1 MEDVRNLSVSIDLSA
16 DDSPIREVTDTMNEF
31 KREAQTTAREIQ
43 NLGRT
48 FSFYTQSATSEVQRM
63 GQASRQYS
71 QSAASDV
78 QRMSGTVAR
87 ETRSASNDVQRMSRE
102 MQNNSR
108 STTQGFEAMGETFRE
123 QSDTIQSESQRMN
136 NQYRNTTQSMAAE
149 GRRMS
154 TEHQKAMRRMIDE
167 SKAFTDYI
175 SRQSDVARKLS
186 STMGT
191 SATHLAEEWSYMSV
205 EMRQALISNHNNL
218 MKHKRDLMD
227 VEMNMF
233 KLGNQMGN
241 YTGTTGEFMDEIYK
255 LGKEH
260 KKVTDAM
267 INANIAGRQSII
279 QQVAVMSAMSG
290 QSEKIS
296 KNYDKFGNSLTRAN
310 KPLLNITSGL
320 ERMARQGS
328 AAQIALEMLGPNAK
342 MKDLQDMIGVITQ
355 GIMRQQSVLLA
366 AGAAWVGFTA
376 IVAHSAMG
384 ADVSDNLDAQAQAW
398 TDYRDAVQKRT
409 QEIMNTWSLFGKAQ
423 IEKTSPQKL
432 LSNLQGQVKIM
443 RDWSKNLS
451 QLAAKGLD
459 EGFISS
465 LREMGPEAAGQ
476 IAALNKMSRP
486 ELDKYVGLWKEKHQ
500 LARKA
505 AVTELEKLKQET
517 QQKVKEL
524 QGELKPLGLAF
535 EDFKGTWASALA
547 PFVNT
552 WGQIA
557 AVIVKIGTAVGDF
570 VNTLNSIS
578 PNITKMIG
586 MFAYLTLTFTMLL
599 SPLAIGIGYAGGV
612 RAAFAALW
620 PIIGPFVVGFASV
633 AGSAMLLAGAL
644 VVVGVALQD
653 TWKHS
658 ETFRGIITGAFN
670 GVSSV
675 LKPVAD
681 LAKSVVSA
689 IAGWEFLSP
698 VILGLA
704 AAFATLK
711 IIAVTTAAIEL
722 FTNAQK
728 MAAIQTKIMTVLTKA
743 WAVAQRALNL
753 SLLANPYIAIAAAI
767 VGIGVALVLAYDR
780 SEKFRNVVNNTWL
793 VVKNAVLTAVSVIA
807 NVTSTMWNK
816 ALESTEG
823 FRANVVKVISELGPA
838 IAQGFQNAV
847 QQAGS
852 FFANIGSNIA
862 GLFGQGLKDKASG
875 AIHGFIDQ
883 LKTGFSSAGGIVSLL
898 APTITAIGLSFLGV
912 SGPVGLAI
920 AAVVGFIGYL
930 YRLSKTNED
939 VRNTLISI
947 WSGFQNVLSSI
958 FGALKPIFDVFV
970 QSFKETAQALGPEF
984 QKTGSI
990 ISQSL
995 SSLKPTF
1002 IELGQVFKE
1011 LGKAYVQVLSQL
1023 APLAGQ
1029 LFKAIGSV
1037 IATIIPLLGQ
1047 FIKAWFEVQSS
1058 ILKVVL
1064 SVAMTVLP
1072 MLVKAVG
1079 QIFPMILKI
1088 IQTVLPIVTGLLTSL
1103 IPVVIKIAQMI
1114 IPLILQAVQLAFPLV
1129 LKIVQSVLP
1138 VVITLIQTLVLII
1151 LKLATTIIPLI
1162 LSAVQLVFPLILGII
1177 QSVIPI
1183 VVGLLKLVTGI
1194 ITTVLI
1200 PAIKIILKIVQMV
1213 FPVVVSV
1220 IQNALNIVIN
1230 VLKFF
1235 VALFTGNWSGMWS
1248 AVLGILK
1255 SIWNIIASVL
1265 KLALDL
1271 IVSVLKAAWSV
1282 VSSVTTTIFTAI
1294 WNFLKSIFLSIYSY
1308 IAGKASEVLTALR
1321 SAWTTAQSVTS
1332 TVFNAVWNFLKSIFL
1347 WIYNEL
1353 SMRATA
1359 VLTALR
1365 SAWITVQNVTTTVFN
1380 AVWSFLKSVFLWIYN
1395 EIAAKASAVLSA
1407 LRTAWNTVSSVT
1419 TSVFNAIWNFLKS
1432 VFLWIYNEI
1441 ARRVSIIVSTIR
1453 SSWTTVSSVTSSIF
1467 NAVWSFLRNL
1477 WLTIFNGIA
1486 GFVSNIV
1493 GKIRSG
1499 WTTAKDKTV
1508 EIFNNMKNHITT
1520 TFNNIVDGAKAL
1532 PGKIG
1537 QGIKSMASKAMDG
1550 VKSLGNTL
1558 AGGLESIVNKI
1569 TQDGINNGVLKK
1581 LGVKDNLIPK
1591 LTIPRFA
1598 HGTSGHAGG
1607 LAVLGDGRGSN
1618 AGPELFRTPDGR
1630 MGLSPATDTLMNLP
1644 KGTQVLSATN
1654 TRKVM
1659 PNLPFYEKGNTG
1671 ISDFVSS
1678 TANLVKNKASE
1689 AIDAGKGAA
1698 SSVANKTKDVA
1709 GKAKDLAFDVWD
1721 YASDPSKLMNKVFDS
1736 LNLKLP
1742 NISGF
1747 FGQIASS
1754 SVKKVKD
1761 GAIQFVSNKMN
1772 EYMSMFGGDGASGTG
1787 IGSYYLGS
1795 PFRITTRFTPGG
1807 NKNDKVH
1814 KGGVHHGLDLAAPQ
1828 GTPIKSLTDGIV
1840 KQVLIGSSTAGNGV
1854 RIQSGSDLLSYIH
1867 MMSAPSVKQGQHVK
1881 EGQLLGRVGSTGFST
1896 GPHLDLKIKR
1906 NGAYINPLSYLQG
1919 KAGGGEGGS
1928 YGAAPSGNLAQWIS
1942 AGMARAGVSGD
1953 AWRTGLNWIIQKESS
1968 GNPRAVGAPT
1978 SDGTAKGLMQLKHF
1992 NYQGD
1997 PFNPANNIYWGIKYI
2012 QGRYKGIGGAMKWW
2026 RSHNW
2031 YKDGTGIGGHSG
2043 GSAILGDGG
2052 KNEPF
2057 MLPNGQLGLSPNIPT
2072 LFPDLPKGTMVWS
2085 SLKDFFKQYNP
2096 FPKPKGKGDEGTD
2109 GEPSSSDSP
2118 PVNEFND
2125 TPSISSSQKSL
2136 VYSPTITIQVT
2147 GKDDAQDVEAKFK
2160 QMLDEHYKKIEELLL
2175 DD

>member
-1 MEDVRNLSVSIDLSA
+1 MEDVRNLAVGIEVTA
-16 DDSPIREVTDTMNEF
+16 DSNPLKEITDTMNEF
-31 KREAQTTAREIQ
+31 KNEAQTTAREVQ
-43 NLGRT
+43 KLGRT
-48 FSFYTQSATSEVQRM
+48 FTLYTQSATSEVQKM
-63 GQASRQYS
+63 GQTARQYS

-78 QRMSGTVAR
+78 QKMSNTVAKEAR
-87 ETRSASNDVQRMSRE
+87 STSNEVQKMNQEMQKNSRSTSQEFEHMGETFRNQSDTVQSESHKMANEHRRNTEAMGNDSQRMSRE
-102 MQNNSR
+102 H
-108 STTQGFEAMGETFRE
+108 
-123 QSDTIQSESQRMN
+123 QR
-136 NQYRNTTQSMAAE
+136 
-149 GRRMS
+149 
-154 TEHQKAMRRMIDE
+154 AMRGMIDE
-167 SKAFTDYI
+167 SQALTDYI

-186 STMGT
+186 STMGM
-191 SATHLAEEWSYMSV
+191 SATHLADQWSSMSQ
-205 EMRQALISNHNNL
+205 EMRKSLIDNHNNM
-218 MKHKRDLMD
+218 MKYKRDLMD
-227 VEMNMF
+227 VEQNMF
-233 KLGNQMGN
+233 KLGNQMGD
-241 YTGTTGEFMDEIYK
+241 YKGTTGEFMDEIYK

-260 KKVTDAM
+260 KKVSDAM
-267 INANIAGRQSII
+267 INANVAGRQSII

-290 QSEKIS
+290 QSEKIA

-355 GIMRQQSVLLA
+355 GIMRQQAVLLA

-384 ADVSDNLDAQAQAW
+384 ADVSDNLAAQAKAW
-398 TDYRDAVQKRT
+398 TDYRDAVNTRT
-409 QEIMNTWSLFGKAQ
+409 QEIIDTWGLFEKVQ
-423 IEKTSPQKL
+423 LEKTSPQKL
-432 LSNLQGQVKIM
+432 LSNLQGQVKVM
-443 RDWSKNLS
+443 RDWSKNLNN
-451 QLAAKGLD
+451 LASKGLD
-459 EGFISS
+459 QGFIDS
-465 LREMGPEAAGQ
+465 LRKMGPEAAGQ
-476 IAALNKMSRP
+476 IAALNKMSQP
-486 ELDKYVGLWKEKHQ
+486 ELNKYVALWKEKHQ

-505 AVTELEKLKQET
+505 AITELEKLRQET
-517 QQKVKEL
+517 RLKVKQL
-524 QGELKPLGLAF
+524 KSELKPLGLAV
-535 EDFKGTWASALA
+535 EDFKGTWSDALA
-547 PFVNT
+547 PFINV

-557 AVIVKIGTAVGDF
+557 SVVVKIGTAIGDML
-570 VNTLNSIS
+570 NALNSIS

-586 MFAYLTLTFTMLL
+586 MFAYLAVTFTMLL
-599 SPLAIGIGYAGGV
+599 SPLAIGIGYAGGL

-620 PIIGPFVVGFASV
+620 PIIGPYIVGFASV

-644 VVVGVALQD
+644 VVVSTALVD

-658 ETFRGIITGAFN
+658 EVFRSIITGAFN
-670 GVSSV
+670 GVTSV

-681 LAKSVVSA
+681 LARNIISA

-711 IIAVTTAAIEL
+711 IIAVTTAAVEL

-728 MAAIQTKIMTVLTKA
+728 RAAIQTKIMTVLTKA
-743 WAVAQRALNL
+743 WTVAQRALNL
-753 SLLANPYIAIAAAI
+753 SLLANPYVAIAAAV

-780 SEKFRNVVNNTWL
+780 SEKFRTIVNNTWL

-816 ALESTEG
+816 ALESTES
-823 FRANVVKVISELGPA
+823 FRANVVTVISGLGQS
-838 IAQGFQNAV
+838 IAQGFQIAI
-847 QQAGS
+847 QKAGS
-852 FFANIGSNIA
+852 FFSNIGGNIA
-862 GLFGQGLKDKASG
+862 GFFGQGLKDKASG
-875 AIHGFIDQ
+875 AVQGFIDQ
-883 LKTGFSSAGGIVSLL
+883 LKTGFSSVGGIISLL

-912 SGPVGLAI
+912 SGPVGIAI
-920 AAVVGFIGYL
+920 AAVVGFVGYL
-930 YRLSKTNED
+930 YRLSKTNEN
-939 VRNTLISI
+939 VRNALISI
-947 WSGFQNVLSSI
+947 WSGFKNALSSI

-970 QSFKETAQALGPEF
+970 QSFNETAQALGPEF
-984 QKTGSI
+984 QKTGSV

-1002 IELGQVFKE
+1002 VELGQVFKE
-1011 LGKAYVQVLSQL
+1011 LGKAYVQALSQL

-1029 LFKAIGSV
+1029 LFKAVGSV
-1037 IATIIPLLGQ
+1037 IATIIPLLGE

-1079 QIFPMILKI
+1079 QIFPVILKI
-1088 IQTVLPIVTGLLTSL
+1088 IQTVLSLVIGLLVSL
-1103 IPVVIKIAQMI
+1103 IPIVIKIAQAV
-1114 IPLILQAVQLAFPLV
+1114 IPLILQAVQLVFPIV

-1138 VVITLIQTLVLII
+1138 VVISLIQTLVPII
-1151 LKLATTIIPLI
+1151 LKLATTVIPLI
-1162 LSAVQLVFPLILGII
+1162 LSAVQLVFPLIIGII

-1200 PAIKIILKIVQMV
+1200 PAIKIILTIVQMV
-1213 FPVVVSV
+1213 FPVVVSI

-1235 VALFTGNWSGMWS
+1235 IALFTGNWSGMWS

-1255 SIWNIIASVL
+1255 SIWNIIVSVL

-1282 VSSVTTTIFTAI
+1282 VSSVTSTVFTAVLG
-1294 WNFLKSIFLSIYSY
+1294 FLKSIFLSIYNY
-1308 IAGKASEVLTALR
+1308 IAEKASEVLTALR
-1321 SAWTTAQSVTS
+1321 SAWTTAQNVTTS
-1332 TVFNAVWNFLKSIFL
+1332 VFNAIWN
-1347 WIYNEL
+1347 
-1353 SMRATA
+1353 
-1359 VLTALR
+1359 
-1365 SAWITVQNVTTTVFN
+1365 
-1380 AVWSFLKSVFLWIYN
+1380 FLKSVFLWIYN
-1395 EIAAKASAVLSA
+1395 EVASKASAVLSA
-1407 LRTAWNTVSSVT
+1407 LRTAWNAASSVT

-1453 SSWTTVSSVTSSIF
+1453 SSWNTASSVTTSVFNSI
-1467 NAVWSFLRNL
+1467 WSFLRNL
-1477 WLTIFNGIA
+1477 WLTIYKGIS
-1486 GFVSNIV
+1486 GYVSNIV
-1493 GKIRSG
+1493 SGIRSG

-1508 EIFNNMKNHITT
+1508 EIFNTMKNHIST

-1537 QGIKSMASKAMDG
+1537 QGIKSMAGKAMDG
-1550 VKSLGNTL
+1550 VHALGSKL
-1558 AGGLESIVNKI
+1558 ATGLENIVNKI

-1581 LGVKDNLIPK
+1581 LGVKDHLIPK
-1591 LTIPRFA
+1591 LDIPGYA
-1598 HGTSGHAGG
+1598 HGTSGHRGG
-1607 LAVLGDGRGSN
+1607 LAMLGDGRGSN
-1618 AGPELFRTPDGR
+1618 AGPELYRTPDGR

-1659 PNLPFYEKGNTG
+1659 PDLPFYDNGNTDIKSFASG
-1671 ISDFVSS
+1671 ALDSIKSGAS
-1678 TANLVKNKASE
+1678 KALNTGKE
-1689 AIDAGKGAA
+1689 VAG
-1698 SSVANKTKDVA
+1698 SVADKTKDVA
-1709 GKAKDLAFDVWD
+1709 GQAKDLAFDVWD

-1754 SVKKVKD
+1754 SVTKVKD
-1761 GAIQFVSNKMN
+1761 GAIQFVTNKMN

-1787 IGSYYLGS
+1787 IGSYYLGN
-1795 PFRITTRFTPGG
+1795 PFRITTRFTPNG
-1807 NKNDKVH
+1807 NKNDRVH
-1814 KGGVHHGLDLAAPQ
+1814 KGGVHHGIDLAAPQ

-1867 MMSAPSVKQGQHVK
+1867 MMSAPYVKQGQHVK
-1881 EGQLLGRVGSTGFST
+1881 EGQMIGRVGSTGFST

-1906 NGAYINPLSYLQG
+1906 NGAYINPLTYLQG
-1919 KAGGGEGGS
+1919 KAGGGGGS
-1928 YGAAPSGNLAQWIS
+1928 APSGNLAQWIS
-1942 AGMARAGVSGD
+1942 AGMARAGVSGTE
-1953 AWRTGLNWIIQKESS
+1953 WRNGLNWIIQKESS

-1992 NYQGD
+1992 NYKGD

-2012 QGRYKGIGGAMKWW
+2012 KDRYKSIGGALSWW

-2043 GSAILGDGG
+2043 GDAILGDGG

-2057 MLPNGQLGLSPNIPT
+2057 MLPNGQLGLSPNVAT

-2085 SLKDFFKQYNP
+2085 SLKEFFKQYNP
-2096 FPKPKGKGDEGTD
+2096 FPKKEDKGNGDTNNG
-2109 GEPSSSDSP
+2109 PSGDDSP
-2118 PVNEFND
+2118 SINEFND

-2136 VYSPTITIQVT
+2136 VYSPTINYYASEKEGESTSKEEFQ
-2147 GKDDAQDVEAKFK
+2147 
-2160 QMLDEHYKKIEELLL
+2160 QMLDEHYKKMQELLL
-2175 DD
+2175 ND

>member
-123 QSDTIQSESQRMN
+123 QSNTIQSESQRMN

-267 INANIAGRQSII
+267 INSNIAGRQSII

-409 QEIMNTWSLFGKAQ
+409 QEIMNTWSLFEKAQ

-743 WAVAQRALNL
+743 WTVAQRALNL

-1138 VVITLIQTLVLII
+1138 VVITLIQTLVPII

-1550 VKSLGNTL
+1550 VHALGSKL
-1558 AGGLESIVNKI
+1558 ATGLENIVNKI
-1569 TQDGINNGVLKK
+1569 TQDGINDGVLKK
-1581 LGVKDNLIPK
+1581 LGVTDHLIPR
-1591 LTIPRFA
+1591 LNIPGYA
-1598 HGTSGHAGG
+1598 HGTGRHPGG
-1607 LAVLGDGRGSN
+1607 LAVV
-1618 AGPELFRTPDGR
+1618 ELYSHTVE
-1630 MGLSPATDTLMNLP
+1630 
-1644 KGTQVLSATN
+1644 KSA
-1654 TRKVM
+1654 
-1659 PNLPFYEKGNTG
+1659 
-1671 ISDFVSS
+1671 
-1678 TANLVKNKASE
+1678 A
-1689 AIDAGKGAA
+1689 
-1698 SSVANKTKDVA
+1698 
-1709 GKAKDLAFDVWD
+1709 
-1721 YASDPSKLMNKVFDS
+1721 
-1736 LNLKLP
+1736 
-1742 NISGF
+1742 
-1747 FGQIASS
+1747 
-1754 SVKKVKD
+1754 
-1761 GAIQFVSNKMN
+1761 
-1772 EYMSMFGGDGASGTG
+1772 
-1787 IGSYYLGS
+1787 
-1795 PFRITTRFTPGG
+1795 
-1807 NKNDKVH
+1807 
-1814 KGGVHHGLDLAAPQ
+1814 
-1828 GTPIKSLTDGIV
+1828 
-1840 KQVLIGSSTAGNGV
+1840 
-1854 RIQSGSDLLSYIH
+1854 
-1867 MMSAPSVKQGQHVK
+1867 
-1881 EGQLLGRVGSTGFST
+1881 
-1896 GPHLDLKIKR
+1896 
-1906 NGAYINPLSYLQG
+1906 
-1919 KAGGGEGGS
+1919 
-1928 YGAAPSGNLAQWIS
+1928 
-1942 AGMARAGVSGD
+1942 
-1953 AWRTGLNWIIQKESS
+1953 
-1968 GNPRAVGAPT
+1968 
-1978 SDGTAKGLMQLKHF
+1978 
-1992 NYQGD
+1992 
-1997 PFNPANNIYWGIKYI
+1997 
-2012 QGRYKGIGGAMKWW
+2012 
-2026 RSHNW
+2026 
-2031 YKDGTGIGGHSG
+2031 
-2043 GSAILGDGG
+2043 
-2052 KNEPF
+2052 
-2057 MLPNGQLGLSPNIPT
+2057 
-2072 LFPDLPKGTMVWS
+2072 
-2085 SLKDFFKQYNP
+2085 
-2096 FPKPKGKGDEGTD
+2096 
-2109 GEPSSSDSP
+2109 
-2118 PVNEFND
+2118 
-2125 TPSISSSQKSL
+2125 
-2136 VYSPTITIQVT
+2136 
-2147 GKDDAQDVEAKFK
+2147 
-2160 QMLDEHYKKIEELLL
+2160 
-2175 DD
+2175 